1 MTSIYERLANAR
13 AEFQEVGNFSKVKT
27 DGLKFA
33 YLPIE
38 QAKPIIEQV
47 TAKNGITILPM
58 SFEIIEGM
66 TKREDRTNSYGNAT
80 SWLYMTAN
88 VRFRIASPEDS
99 IDLDVMAEAQDNS
112 DKCIN
117 KVYTMAYKNLVKI
130 VFGFAES
137 GKDDSKFDDA
147 RQQDNDFNQADA
159 FFTNTP
165 KTSKRPEYKTES
177 KPKTEYKPVEDPE
190 KKKYIDLLT
199 EIIRTSPSDGD
210 VIVSMLDNKRMVD
223 HTTEELKTIYEAV
236 HPFDNVKGGKA

>member
-1 MTSIYERLANAR
+1 MTSIYERLAKAR

-58 SFEIIEGM
+58 SFEIVEGM
-66 TKREDRTNSYGNAT
+66 TKREDKTNSYGNVT

-88 VRFRIASPEDS
+88 VTFRIASPEES
-99 IDLDVMAEAQDNS
+99 IDLDIMAEAQDNS

-137 GKDDSKFDDA
+137 GKDDSKFDDS

-165 KTSKRPEYKTES
+165 KTSKRPEYKTPT
-177 KPKTEYKPVEDPE
+177 KPTA
-190 KKKYIDLLT
+190 
-199 EIIRTSPSDGD
+199 PSDPVKAKLIKDLTQIILGGGND
-210 VIVSMLDNKRMVD
+210 MELVSSMLDGRNMDSLTV
-223 HTTEELKTIYEAV
+223 EELQAILDNV
-236 HPFDNVKGGKA
+236 HPYEPKGGKA

>member
-1 MTSIYERLANAR
+1 MTSIYERLAKAR

-58 SFEIIEGM
+58 SFEIVEGM
-66 TKREDRTNSYGNAT
+66 TKREDKTNSYGNVT

-88 VRFRIASPEDS
+88 VTFRIASPEES
-99 IDLDVMAEAQDNS
+99 IDLDIMAEAQDNS

-165 KTSKRPEYKTES
+165 KTSKRPEYKTPA
-177 KPKTEYKPVEDPE
+177 KPMA
-190 KKKYIDLLT
+190 
-199 EIIRTSPSDGD
+199 PSDPVKAKLIKDLTQIILGGGND
-210 VIVSMLDNKRMVD
+210 MELVSSMLDGRNMDSLTV
-223 HTTEELKTIYEAV
+223 EELQAILDNV
-236 HPFDNVKGGKA
+236 HPYEPKEARA

>member
-1 MTSIYERLANAR
+1 MTSIYERLAKAR

-27 DGLKFA
+27 DELKFA

-58 SFEIIEGM
+58 SFEIVESM
-66 TKREDRTNSYGNAT
+66 TERKDKTNSYGNVT

-88 VRFRIASPEDS
+88 VTFRIASPEES
-99 IDLDVMAEAQDNS
+99 IDLDIMAEAQDNS

-165 KTSKRPEYKTES
+165 KTGKRPEYKTDG
-177 KPKTEYKPVEDPE
+177 KTKTAAPGDPE
-190 KKKYIDLLT
+190 RDKIINELT
-199 EIIRTSPSDGD
+199 AIIMENGADSK
-210 VIVSMLDNKRMVD
+210 VVVSMLNGRLMDTVG
-223 HTTEELKTIYEAV
+223 TIELKQIYRAV
-236 HPFDNVKGGKA
+236 HEQKGGKA

>member
-1 MTSIYERLANAR
+1 MTSIYERLAKAR

-58 SFEIIEGM
+58 SFEIVEGM
-66 TKREDRTNSYGNAT
+66 TKREDKTNSYGNVT

-88 VRFRIASPEDS
+88 VTFRIASPEES
-99 IDLDVMAEAQDNS
+99 IDLDIMAEAQDNS

-165 KTSKRPEYKTES
+165 KTSKRPEYKTPA
-177 KPKTEYKPVEDPE
+177 KPTA
-190 KKKYIDLLT
+190 
-199 EIIRTSPSDGD
+199 PSDPVKSKLIKDLTQIILGGGND
-210 VIVSMLDNKRMVD
+210 MELVSSMLDGRNMDSLTV
-223 HTTEELKTIYEAV
+223 EELQAILDNV
-236 HPFDNVKGGKA
+236 HPYEPKGGKA

>member
-1 MTSIYERLANAR
+1 MTSIYERLAKAR

-58 SFEIIEGM
+58 SFEIVEGM
-66 TKREDRTNSYGNAT
+66 TKREDKTNSYGNVT

-88 VRFRIASPEDS
+88 VTFRIASPEES
-99 IDLDVMAEAQDNS
+99 IDLDIMAEAQDNS

-165 KTSKRPEYKTES
+165 KTGKRPEYKTPA
-177 KPKTEYKPVEDPE
+177 KPTA
-190 KKKYIDLLT
+190 
-199 EIIRTSPSDGD
+199 PSDPVKSKLIKDLTKIILGGGND
-210 VIVSMLDNKRMVD
+210 MELVSSMLDGRNMDSLTV
-223 HTTEELKTIYEAV
+223 EELQAILDNV
-236 HPFDNVKGGKA
+236 HPYEPKGGNA

>member
-1 MTSIYERLANAR
+1 MTSIYERLAKAR

-58 SFEIIEGM
+58 SFEIVEGM
-66 TKREDRTNSYGNAT
+66 TKREDKTNSYGNVT

-88 VRFRIASPEDS
+88 VTFRIASPEES
-99 IDLDVMAEAQDNS
+99 IDLDIMAEAQDNS

-165 KTSKRPEYKTES
+165 KTSKRPEYKTPA
-177 KPKTEYKPVEDPE
+177 KPTA
-190 KKKYIDLLT
+190 
-199 EIIRTSPSDGD
+199 PSDPVKSKLIKDLTQIILGGGND
-210 VIVSMLDNKRMVD
+210 MELVSSMLDGRNMDSLTV
-223 HTTEELKTIYEAV
+223 EELQAILDNV
-236 HPFDNVKGGKA
+236 HPYEPKEARA

>member
-1 MTSIYERLANAR
+1 MTSIYERLAKAR

-58 SFEIIEGM
+58 SFEIVEGM
-66 TKREDRTNSYGNAT
+66 TKREDKTNSYGNVT

-88 VRFRIASPEDS
+88 VTFRIASPEES
-99 IDLDVMAEAQDNS
+99 IDLDIMAEAQDNS

-165 KTSKRPEYKTES
+165 KTSKRPEYKTPA
-177 KPKTEYKPVEDPE
+177 KPTA
-190 KKKYIDLLT
+190 
-199 EIIRTSPSDGD
+199 PSDPVKSKLIKDLTQIILGGGND
-210 VIVSMLDNKRMVD
+210 MELVSSMLDGRNMDTLAV
-223 HTTEELKTIYEAV
+223 EELQAILDNV
-236 HPFDNVKGGKA
+236 HPYEPKGGKA

>member
-1 MTSIYERLANAR
+1 MTSIYERLAKAR

-47 TAKNGITILPM
+47 TTKNGITILPM
-58 SFEIIEGM
+58 SFEIVEGM
-66 TKREDRTNSYGNAT
+66 TKREDKTNSYGNVT

-147 RQQDNDFNQADA
+147 RQQDNDFNQADV

-165 KTSKRPEYKTES
+165 KTSKRPEYKTEG
-177 KPKTEYKPVEDPE
+177 KKAATPEDPE
-190 KKKYIDLLT
+190 KAKYIRELTQIILGGGNDMEVVSSLLSN
-199 EIIRTSPSDGD
+199 RNMDA
-210 VIVSMLDNKRMVD
+210 LD
-223 HTTEELKTIYEAV
+223 TEELKTIYDAV
-236 HPFDNVKGGKA
+236 RPFPIKGGKS

>member
-1 MTSIYERLANAR
+1 MTSIYERLAKAR

-58 SFEIIEGM
+58 SFEIVESM
-66 TKREDRTNSYGNAT
+66 TKREDKTNSYGNVT

-88 VRFRIASPEDS
+88 VTFRIASPEES
-99 IDLDVMAEAQDNS
+99 IDLDIMAEAQDNS

-165 KTSKRPEYKTES
+165 KTSKRPEYKTPA
-177 KPKTEYKPVEDPE
+177 KPTA
-190 KKKYIDLLT
+190 
-199 EIIRTSPSDGD
+199 PSDPVKSKLIKDLTQIILGGGND
-210 VIVSMLDNKRMVD
+210 MELVSSMLDGRNMDSLTV
-223 HTTEELKTIYEAV
+223 EELQAILDNV
-236 HPFDNVKGGKA
+236 HPYEPKGGKA

>member
-1 MTSIYERLANAR
+1 MTSIYERLAKAR

-58 SFEIIEGM
+58 SFEIVEGM
-66 TKREDRTNSYGNAT
+66 TKREDKTNSYGNVT

-88 VRFRIASPEDS
+88 VTFRIASPEES
-99 IDLDVMAEAQDNS
+99 IDLDIMAEAQDNS

-165 KTSKRPEYKTES
+165 KTSKRPEYKTPA
-177 KPKTEYKPVEDPE
+177 KPTA
-190 KKKYIDLLT
+190 
-199 EIIRTSPSDGD
+199 PSDPVKSKLIKDLTQIILGGGND
-210 VIVSMLDNKRMVD
+210 MELVSSMLDGRNMDSLTV
-223 HTTEELKTIYEAV
+223 EELQAILDNV
-236 HPFDNVKGGKA
+236 HPYEPKGARA

>member
-1 MTSIYERLANAR
+1 MTSIYERLAKAR

-58 SFEIIEGM
+58 SFEIVEGM
-66 TKREDRTNSYGNAT
+66 TKREDKTNSYGNVT

-88 VRFRIASPEDS
+88 VTFRIASPEES
-99 IDLDVMAEAQDNS
+99 IDLDIMAEAQDNS

-165 KTSKRPEYKTES
+165 KTSKRPEYKTPA
-177 KPKTEYKPVEDPE
+177 KPTA
-190 KKKYIDLLT
+190 
-199 EIIRTSPSDGD
+199 PSDPVKAKLIKDLTQIILGGGND
-210 VIVSMLDNKRMVD
+210 MELVSSMLDGRNMDSLTV
-223 HTTEELKTIYEAV
+223 EELQAILDNV
-236 HPFDNVKGGKA
+236 HPYEPKGARA

>member
-1 MTSIYERLANAR
+1 MTSIYERLAKAR

-58 SFEIIEGM
+58 SFEIVEGM
-66 TKREDRTNSYGNAT
+66 TKREDKTNSYGNVT

-88 VRFRIASPEDS
+88 VTFRIASPEES
-99 IDLDVMAEAQDNS
+99 IDLDIMAEAQDNS

-165 KTSKRPEYKTES
+165 KTSKRPEYKTPA
-177 KPKTEYKPVEDPE
+177 KPTA
-190 KKKYIDLLT
+190 
-199 EIIRTSPSDGD
+199 PSDPVKSKLIKDLTQIILGGGND
-210 VIVSMLDNKRMVD
+210 MELVSSMLDGRNMDSLTV
-223 HTTEELKTIYEAV
+223 EELQAILDNV
-236 HPFDNVKGGKA
+236 HPYEPKGGRA

>member
-1 MTSIYERLANAR
+1 MTSIDERLAKAR

-58 SFEIIEGM
+58 SFEIVEGM
-66 TKREDRTNSYGNAT
+66 TKREDKTNSYGNVT

-88 VRFRIASPEDS
+88 VTFRIASPEES
-99 IDLDVMAEAQDNS
+99 IDLDIMAEAQDNS

-165 KTSKRPEYKTES
+165 KTSKRPEYKTPA
-177 KPKTEYKPVEDPE
+177 KPTA
-190 KKKYIDLLT
+190 
-199 EIIRTSPSDGD
+199 PSDPVKSKLIKDLTQIILGGGND
-210 VIVSMLDNKRMVD
+210 MELVSSMLDGRNMDSLTV
-223 HTTEELKTIYEAV
+223 EELQAILDNV
-236 HPFDNVKGGKA
+236 HPYEPKGGKA